1 MTVTA
6 RRKRFGGMQRP
17 AAWAREHAWLSLLL
31 LAAVLFLA
39 FEGAVHG
46 PKVARQV
53 WGEVGVR
60 RVEEHAAIVRQA
72 ARESG
77 VDPCLLAGIMYVE
90 SRGRVDA
97 VSSADALGLFQ
108 LKVAAAGDS
117 AKRLKLQAPTRD
129 DLLSD
134 PLLNTRLAASHVA
147 WLYRHE
153 GPDLERVL
161 VAYNAGRGRLKE
173 WLRDAG
179 GWTDWREMRMR
190 DGRSETLQ
198 YARDVID
205 FAARFRERGTI
216 AGAAPGRTAEGVMAA
231 PAAGPALSS
240 PPSTAQTPPRGSQA
254 AGE

>member
-1 MTVTA
+1 MSGGA
-6 RRKRFGGMQRP
+6 RRKRFGGVRKP
-17 AAWAREHAWLSLLL
+17 FTWAREHTWLSLLL
-31 LAAVLFLA
+31 VAAVAFLA
-39 FEGAVHG
+39 FEGVVHG

-53 WGEVGVR
+53 WGEVGVH
-60 RVEEHAAIVRQA
+60 RVEGHAAIVQQA
-72 ARESG
+72 ARESS

-97 VSSADALGLFQ
+97 VSPADALGLFQ

-117 AKRLKLQAPTRD
+117 AKRLKLPAPTREE
-129 DLLSD
+129 LLSD

-173 WLRDAG
+173 WIQDAG
-179 GWTDWREMRMR
+179 GWTAWREKRLR

-198 YARDVID
+198 YARDVLD

-216 AGAAPGRTAEGVMAA
+216 AGAPAARTAEGVQAA
-231 PAAGPALSS
+231 PPSEPSASS
-240 PPSTAQTPPRGSQA
+240 PPRTAQAT
-254 AGE
+254 GE

>member
-1 MTVTA
+1 MSVEA
-6 RRKRFGGMQRP
+6 RRKRFGGVRKP
-17 AAWAREHAWLSLLL
+17 AAWAREHTWLSLLL

-39 FEGAVHG
+39 FEGVVHG

-60 RVEEHAAIVRQA
+60 RVEEHAAIVREA
-72 ARESG
+72 AQESG

-117 AKRLKLQAPTRD
+117 AKRLRLPPPTREE
-129 DLLSD
+129 LLSD

-173 WLRDAG
+173 WVRDAG
-179 GWTDWREMRMR
+179 GWTAWRDQRMR

-198 YARDVID
+198 YARDVLD
-205 FAARFRERGTI
+205 FAARFRERGTV
-216 AGAAPGRTAEGVMAA
+216 ARA
-231 PAAGPALSS
+231 PAAPTADGVKAAPSSSS
-240 PPSTAQTPPRGSQA
+240 PTRAAQA